1 MEAFSKMVGDAT
13 SVISGVTGATGA
25 TGANTSKPKNNKWNT
40 ATGNK
45 SPHVNFP
52 AASGGMGAPSQKGGR
67 YWNKKNK
74 NKNKSKKNRNR
85 KNKTRKNRK

>member
-1 MEAFSKMVGDAT
+1 MEAFSKMVS
-13 SVISGVTGATGA
+13 SVTNTVASATGATGA
-25 TGANTSKPKNNKWNT
+25 TAANTSKPKNLSKWNT

-45 SPHVNFP
+45 SPHVNFS

-67 YWNKKNK
+67 CWNKK